1 MDRKERIGRL
11 REYMESAKIDI
22 CVVPTADY
30 HQSEYV
36 GEHFKLREYLTG
48 FTGSAGTAVFTKNE
62 AGLWTDGRYFLQ
74 AARQL
79 EKSEIKLYRM
89 GEPKVPTV
97 EEFLREKLPDKGVI
111 GVDGRTIGVNTGCI
125 YEEIAKEKGG
135 VLLYDIDIA
144 SSVWKEQPALSQKSV
159 FSLPLKYTGKSTAQK
174 LEQIRK
180 VMKEN
185 KTDVH
190 VLTSLDDIG
199 WILNLRGQDVE
210 YFPLFLS
217 YMIIRLDTVELYAD
231 ERKFSEEIKRELKE
245 NKITILPYN
254 RIYEQIKK
262 LQKDTV
268 LLDKDRVNYTLYRK
282 LPGQTKT
289 VWKENPEIMMKCVKN
304 PTEVE
309 NIRRAH
315 LKDGIAHT
323 KFMYW
328 LNKNAGAKEL
338 TELKASKKL
347 EAFRAEQE
355 GFLWPSFAPIC
366 AYGKHGAIVHYSA
379 NEETNAQILEGG
391 LLLTDTGGNYLE
403 GSTDITR
410 TVAIGEVSQEE
421 KNHFTLVAA
430 GMLRLAAARF
440 LYGCSG
446 ANLDYAAREPFWRE
460 NLNFN
465 HGTGHGVGYLGNIH
479 EPPIG
484 FRWKCSKSDMHPLE
498 ENMVITDE
506 PGIYIEGSYGIR
518 LENELLVRAGE
529 KNEYGQFMYFETL
542 TFVPIDLDA
551 INPDK
556 LEERE
561 KELLNAY
568 HAEVYRNIAPYL
580 SEEERSWLK
589 EYTRSI

>member
-11 REYMESAKIDI
+11 REYMESAKVDI

-97 EEFLREKLPDKGVI
+97 EEFLKEKLPDKGVI

-159 FSLPLKYTGKSTAQK
+159 FPLPLKYTGKSTAQK

-328 LNKNAGAKEL
+328 LKKNAGAKEL
-338 TELKASKKL
+338 TELEASKKL

-551 INPDK
+551 INPEK

>member
-1 MDRKERIGRL
+1 MDRKERICRL

-22 CVVPTADY
+22 CIIPTADY

-48 FTGSAGTAVFTKNE
+48 FTGSAGTAVFAKTE

-74 AARQL
+74 ASRQL
-79 EKSEIKLYRM
+79 EGSGIELYRM
-89 GEPKVPTV
+89 GEPRVPSV
-97 EEFLREKLPDKGVI
+97 EEFLRERLPDRGVL

-174 LEQIRK
+174 LEQIRN

-217 YMIIRLDTVELYAD
+217 YMIIRLDTAELYAE

-245 NKITILPYN
+245 NKITILPYS

-282 LPGQTKT
+282 LPGQSKI

-309 NIRRAH
+309 NIKRAH

-328 LNKNAGAKEL
+328 LKKNAGAKEL
-338 TELKASKKL
+338 TELEASKKL
-347 EAFRAEQE
+347 EALRAEQE

-430 GMLRLAAARF
+430 GMLRLSAVRF

-460 NLNFN
+460 SLNFN

-484 FRWKCSKSDMHPLE
+484 FRWKCGKSDMHPLE

-551 INPDK
+551 INPEK

-561 KELLNAY
+561 KELLNVY

>member
-97 EEFLREKLPDKGVI
+97 EEFLKEKLPDKGVI

-159 FSLPLKYTGKSTAQK
+159 FPLPLKYTGKSTAQK

-328 LNKNAGAKEL
+328 LKKNAGAKEL
-338 TELKASKKL
+338 TELEASKKL

-506 PGIYIEGSYGIR
+506 PGMYIEGSYGIR

-529 KNEYGQFMYFETL
+529 KNEYGQIMYFETL

-551 INPDK
+551 INPEK

>member
-97 EEFLREKLPDKGVI
+97 EEFLKEKLPDKGVI

-159 FSLPLKYTGKSTAQK
+159 FPLPLKYTGKSTAQK

-328 LNKNAGAKEL
+328 LKKNAGAKEL
-338 TELKASKKL
+338 TELEASKKL

-551 INPDK
+551 INPEK

-580 SEEERSWLK
+580 SEEERSWL
-589 EYTRSI
+589 

>member
-159 FSLPLKYTGKSTAQK
+159 FPLPLKYTGKSTAQK

-328 LNKNAGAKEL
+328 LKKNAGAKEL
-338 TELKASKKL
+338 TELEASKKL

-551 INPDK
+551 INPEK

>member
-89 GEPKVPTV
+89 GEPKIPTV

-159 FSLPLKYTGKSTAQK
+159 FPLPLKYTGKSTAQK

-328 LNKNAGAKEL
+328 LKKNAGAKEL
-338 TELKASKKL
+338 TELEASKKL

-551 INPDK
+551 INPEK